1 MLELMVVGGGAVVL
15 LACAAYL
22 FVSYLGIQRQI
33 RKLED
38 THEHT
43 HEQD

>member
-1 MLELMVVGGGAVVL
+1 MIELMIVVGGAVVL

-33 RKLED
+33 RELED
-38 THEHT
+38 THE
-43 HEQD
+43 QD